1 MKERV
6 PELEAAAELTRGSS
20 GCWTGDT
27 LAAERFFPAWVLP
40 EDHQL
45 VCAALAGLRA
55 AGIDAPLSHYA
66 FCTNASSF
74 CGELGIPTVGFGPS
88 LESLAHVT
96 DEYIE
101 IGQLE
106 RACRGYQGILRALTA
121 G

>member
-1 MKERV
+1 M
-6 PELEAAAELTRGSS
+6 
-20 GCWTGDT
+20 
-27 LAAERFFPAWVLP
+27 
-40 EDHQL
+40 
-45 VCAALAGLRA
+45 
-55 AGIDAPLSHYA
+55 
-66 FCTNASSF
+66 
-74 CGELGIPTVGFGPS
+74 GFGPS